1 MKTLNNSASRLHAI
15 LSAVFAY
22 TPEAKM
28 QNVWQ
33 ELFKLKKN
41 DLYKISLIQPRL
53 IKLANEVGEQIESIS
68 HLQKKDIY
76 LKYVNQIADAL
87 YRLGHIHNVQQ
98 LHQAINDNLLDSLHI
113 CSDLLNSNSIHE
125 YLLGDDELEEL
136 RKEVDNLIKQIE
148 KLNLENEFKETLLSI
163 ILELRYAI
171 DFYRIHGYEGFRVY
185 TERFLGNLL
194 LNKSNFESLKN
205 DNDSKEVFAGVFR
218 IFDQTNKFVEFAKN
232 TKLALPFV
240 KEFIDKLT

>member
-1 MKTLNNSASRLHAI
+1 MKILNNSASRLHAI

-163 ILELRYAI
+163 ILELIYAI

-205 DNDSKEVFAGVFR
+205 DNDSKEVLAGVFR